1 MDLPKATLSTI
12 TVKFDNIHSLIIR
25 SCTKINFLK
34 HKWISGILCDFESKC
49 DWMFESPARKYPRDP
64 RYNFKVVVGSR
75 DSKPTHYAYFNFTKT
90 REEPAMIIS
99 PYYQYLSIQCEL
111 RFIFRLIGDPD
122 ATLIVTSQ
130 HRALNEAAS
139 YADLY
144 DYEDETEWTRPTLH
158 STFNAQN
165 NYIDS
170 WKEVGVHIGHVTHPT
185 RIRIECHSK
194 GSGAVGASKE
204 NTECYIDNIE
214 MVKCDEEVWYENV
227 CQSNKTKKYLCHK
240 YDHPKCIDY
249 DQLCDMTV
257 DCPGA
262 EDEQTDLHNCTVV
275 PLGARCTFE
284 DDNEEKT
291 GCVGWRLETY
301 YVHNSRR
308 ADENK
313 HLFVRVNS
321 SGAAKQSSLK
331 HVPPR
336 DHTFE
341 HTNNSGHFLY
351 FTSEDGQDRNSF
363 TDTKSTY
370 LISPYFPPTVN
381 VLLSSVA
388 LLSNSCRIRF
398 YYCSYGSAIS
408 TLQLTVHPTN
418 GQPPK
423 IIWTPPS
430 LSFADHSYYCEWMK
444 VSIDLPEQKT
454 EYYLKIG
461 VSRIFDSSISFAI
474 DDFSMTPDCF
484 ANEAWSNTQYVPYVY
499 NITSCGRQGAQ
510 PPTSETCENFYN
522 QSSTKIL
529 LRNNTSNGFQ
539 KWIVPK
545 TSEYRIEAYGAS
557 GGHLAQQTINNYGG
571 QVISVLNLTVGM
583 ELNILVGQMGE
594 SPCDHFNTEADGMKS
609 HQYEVLKYLCKKG
622 NSIWNDNS
630 ALTNAVMFPGTGGG
644 GATIVKYQN
653 MIILVA
659 GGGGGIF
666 PEQIISLEKPG
677 VNPTGGYLFE
687 ADKNSQPNDLYN
699 PKRGIQWMAGDGA
712 HLVHDNKKD
721 KYEQC
726 IVMSGQLNNVS
737 SSGGECPLVSVWKIL
752 GGYGGGGASCGPGG
766 GGGAGYHG
774 GEGGQKYHGDGG
786 KSFAH
791 YKSAVVRPGMNSGN
805 GYVLIHPCRLR
816 CSQNATC
823 RFRFDNTAEVG
834 SYCACPDG
842 QIVGELQDC
851 LFGENKKKKQINI
864 RRKESLLVM
873 LVFAFVLCTII
884 LLSAFGS
891 IYFRRRLKKAKIEKV
906 ELNHEIGMCTLT
918 PSTPMSI
925 SGNPIYE
932 PFGPC
937 AELQPIPRANVAL
950 IRPLGQGAFGEV
962 YEGTLNCGSQSV
974 QVAVKTL
981 PKSASKQAVNDFEM
995 EALIMSK
1002 FRHENICELMGVCF
1016 DVTPRLII
1024 LELLAGGDL
1033 KSFLRECR
1041 PKNTKDQRIQM
1052 IDLLDMAQDVAKG
1065 CKFLADNRFI
1075 HRDIA
1080 ARNCLLTKK
1089 EVGRVVKIADFGMA
1103 RDIYRQDYYRKGG
1116 KAMLP
1121 VKWMPPEA
1129 FLDGVFTVKTD
1140 VWSFGVLLWEIFSLG
1155 YMPYPGR
1162 SNQEVMSLIV
1172 NGGRLE
1178 PPNGIPD
1185 QIYSLMLACWST
1197 ADTDRPHFDYIIE
1210 NLDSMLQNPVMQS
1223 MPLPAIIYRLS
1234 QSQSAP
1240 NNSSLPDSPSSVTE
1254 TVSQNNY
1261 SQSTINTILN
1271 SYTETI
1277 PSNDCDPLPTKGDGV
1292 NFNVCTPYH
1301 PQSSEPFC
1309 TLDRTQS
1316 RPLSL
1321 WANGQLPSGSTETC
1335 TSDSGEAASN
1345 CNDNVLSTMTL
1356 HNVVAGSRRP
1366 VVDADSCNNRSI
1378 SSDYA
1383 NAIRTEV
1390 VSLLER
1396 RYPPPMKLRVLPSS
1410 TPDDFLSP

>member
-1 MDLPKATLSTI
+1 M
-12 TVKFDNIHSLIIR
+12 
-25 SCTKINFLK
+25 
-34 HKWISGILCDFESKC
+34 LCDFESKC
-49 DWMFESPARKYPRDP
+49 DWIFESPARKYPRDP
-64 RYNFKVVVGSR
+64 RHNFKIVVGNR

-99 PYYQYLSIQCEL
+99 PYYQHLSIQCEL
-111 RFIFRLIGDPD
+111 RFTYRLIGDPD
-122 ATLIVTSQ
+122 VTLMVTSQ
-130 HRALNEAAS
+130 HRALNEAAN
-139 YADLY
+139 YADQY

-170 WKEVGVHIGHVTHPT
+170 WKEVSVHIGHVIHPT
-185 RIRIECHSK
+185 RIRIECHLKGNNAVATSTSK
-194 GSGAVGASKE
+194 G

-214 MVKCDEEVWYENV
+214 MVKCDEEVWYENI

-240 YDHPKCIDY
+240 YDRPKCIDY
-249 DQLCDMTV
+249 DQVCDMTI
-257 DCPGA
+257 DCAGA
-262 EDEQTDLHNCTVV
+262 EDEQTDLHNCTAV
-275 PLGARCTFE
+275 PTGARCTFE
-284 DDNEEKT
+284 DENEEKT
-291 GCVGWRLETY
+291 GCIGWRLETY

-308 ADENK
+308 AHENK
-313 HLFVRVNS
+313 HLFIRANS
-321 SGAAKQSSLK
+321 SDAAKQSSLK
-331 HVPPR
+331 HIPSR
-336 DHTFE
+336 DHTFQ
-341 HTNNSGHFLY
+341 HSNNSGHFLY
-351 FTSEDGQDRNSF
+351 FTSEDGQERNSF

-381 VLLSSVA
+381 VLLNSLS
-388 LLSNSCRIRF
+388 LPSNSCRIRF

-408 TLQLTVHPTN
+408 TLQLTVHPIN
-418 GQPPK
+418 GKPPK

-430 LSFADHSYYCEWMK
+430 LSFTDHSYYCEWIK
-444 VSIDLPEQKT
+444 VSIDLPEQKS
-454 EYYLKIG
+454 EYYLKMG

-484 ANEAWSNTQYVPYVY
+484 INEEAWRTQYIPYVY
-499 NITSCGRQGAQ
+499 NITSCGQQGSHQ
-510 PPTSETCENFYN
+510 PTYENCENFYN
-522 QSSTKIL
+522 QSATMAL

-545 TSEYRIEAYGAS
+545 TGEYRIEAYGAS

-571 QVISVLNLTVGM
+571 QVITVLNLTAGT
-583 ELNILVGQMGE
+583 ELNVLVGQMGE
-594 SPCDHFNTEADGMKS
+594 SPCDNFKTSVDGIKS
-609 HQYEVLKYLCKKG
+609 HQYEVLKYLCKRG
-622 NSIWNDNS
+622 DSIWNDDT
-630 ALTNAVMFPGTGGG
+630 AVANAIMFPGTGGG

-653 MIILVA
+653 VITLVA
-659 GGGGGIF
+659 GGGGGMF
-666 PEQIISLEKPG
+666 PEQIIQLEKPG
-677 VNPTGGYLFE
+677 VNPKGGYFFE
-687 ADKNSQPNDLYN
+687 IDKNLRSIDLHS
-699 PKRGIQWMAGDGA
+699 PKRGILWMSGDGA
-712 HLVHDNKKD
+712 HLLRDSKNEKC
-721 KYEQC
+721 EQC
-726 IVMSGQLNNVS
+726 VMMSGQLNNAS
-737 SSGGECPLVSVWKIL
+737 SSGGVCPLVSVWKIS

-766 GGGAGYHG
+766 GGGAGYYG
-774 GEGGQKYHGDGG
+774 GEGGQKYHGTGG
-786 KSFAH
+786 KSFVQ
-791 YKSAVVRPGMNSGN
+791 YKNAIIRPGMNSGN
-805 GYVLIHPCRLR
+805 GYVLIHPCRLH
-816 CSQNATC
+816 CSSNATC
-823 RFRFDNTAEVG
+823 RFRLNDADEIV
-834 SYCACPDG
+834 SYCVCPNS

-851 LFGENKKKKQINI
+851 IFENKKEMNAH
-864 RRKESLLVM
+864 RKETFLVM
-873 LVFAFVLCTII
+873 LVFAFVLFTII

-891 IYFRRRLKKAKIEKV
+891 FCVYFRRRLKKAKMEKT
-906 ELNHEIGMCTLT
+906 ELNHKIGMCTLT

-937 AELQPIPRANVAL
+937 AELQPIPRSNVTL

-962 YEGTLNCGSQSV
+962 YEGTLNCGGQLI
-974 QVAVKTL
+974 QVAIKTL

-1002 FRHENICELMGVCF
+1002 FRHENICEFMGVCF
-1016 DVTPRLII
+1016 DVTPRLIV

-1041 PKNTKDQRIQM
+1041 PKNTSDQRIRM
-1052 IDLLDMAQDVAKG
+1052 IDLLDIAHDVAKG

-1089 EVGRVVKIADFGMA
+1089 DVGRVVKIADFGMA

-1155 YMPYPGR
+1155 YMPYPGK

-1185 QIYSLMLACWST
+1185 QIYTLMLACWST
-1197 ADTDRPHFDYIIE
+1197 VDTDRPHFDDVIE
-1210 NLDSMLQNPVMQS
+1210 NLNSMIQDPLMQN
-1223 MPLPAIIYRLS
+1223 MPLPIIIHRLS
-1234 QSQSAP
+1234 QPQSTP
-1240 NNSSLPDSPSSVTE
+1240 SNSSLPDSPSSVTE
-1254 TVSQNNY
+1254 TILQNTY

-1271 SYTETI
+1271 SYTETV
-1277 PSNDCDPLPTKGDGV
+1277 PSNDCDPLPTKGDGI
-1292 NFNVCTPYH
+1292 NFNVCTPYQ

-1309 TLDRTQS
+1309 VLDEIQS
-1316 RPLSL
+1316 TPLSL
-1321 WANGQLPSGSTETC
+1321 WANNGQLASGSTETC
-1335 TSDSGEAASN
+1335 TGGSGEPASN
-1345 CNDNVLSTMTL
+1345 CNGHVLSTIGL
-1356 HNVVAGSRRP
+1356 HDAVAGSRRP
-1366 VVDADSCNNRSI
+1366 VVDTDTCSNRLI
-1378 SSDYA
+1378 GSDYA
-1383 NAIRTEV
+1383 NAIRTEA

-1396 RYPPPMKLRVLPSS
+1396 RYPPPIKLRV
-1410 TPDDFLSP
+1410 PDDFSSPTMISSSRSSNDQSLHQNYMNQSQIL

>member
-1 MDLPKATLSTI
+1 MDLRKAKLSAI
-12 TVKFDNIHSLIIR
+12 L
-25 SCTKINFLK
+25 FLFSE
-34 HKWISGILCDFESKC
+34 ICYVFSDMLCDFESKC

-64 RYNFKVVVGSR
+64 RHNFKVIVGNR
-75 DSKPTHYAYFNFTKT
+75 NSKPTHYAYFNFTKT

-99 PYYQYLSIQCEL
+99 PYYQHLSIQCEL
-111 RFIFRLIGDPD
+111 RFMYRLFGDPD
-122 ATLIVTSQ
+122 ATLMVTSQ
-130 HRALNEAAS
+130 HRALSETANYIDA
-139 YADLY
+139 Y

-158 STFNAQN
+158 STLKEQN

-170 WKEVGVHIGHVTHPT
+170 WKEVSVHIGHVTHPT

-194 GSGAVGASKE
+194 GSNAIAVPSG

-214 MVKCDEEVWYENV
+214 MVKCDEEVWYENI

-240 YDHPKCIDY
+240 YDRPKCIDY

-262 EDEQTDLHNCTVV
+262 EDEQTDLHNCTSI
-275 PLGARCTFE
+275 PIGARCTFE
-284 DDNEEKT
+284 DDNEGKT
-291 GCVGWRLETY
+291 GCLGWRLETY
-301 YVHNSRR
+301 YVHNNRR

-313 HLFVRVNS
+313 HLFIRVNS
-321 SGAAKQSSLK
+321 NEAAKQSSLK
-331 HVPPR
+331 HVPSR

-341 HTNNSGHFLY
+341 HSNNSGHFLY
-351 FTSEDGQDRNSF
+351 FTSEDSQERNSF

-370 LISPYFPPTVN
+370 LISPHFPPTVN
-381 VLLSSVA
+381 VPL
-388 LLSNSCRIRF
+388 NPTIRF

-408 TLQLTVHPTN
+408 TLQLTIHPTN
-418 GQPPK
+418 GQPAK
-423 IIWTPPS
+423 IIWTPPTH
-430 LSFADHSYYCEWMK
+430 SFADHSYYCEWIK
-444 VSIDLPEQKT
+444 VSIDLPEQKS
-454 EYYLKIG
+454 EYFLKMG

-484 ANEAWSNTQYVPYVY
+484 ANEETWRSQYVPYVY
-499 NITSCGRQGAQ
+499 NITSCGQRGASQ
-510 PPTSETCENFYN
+510 PTSENCESFYN
-522 QSSTKIL
+522 HSATKAVL
-529 LRNNTSNGFQ
+529 QNNTSNGFQ

-545 TSEYRIEAYGAS
+545 TAEYRIEAYGAS
-557 GGHLAQQTINNYGG
+557 GGHLVQQTINNYGG
-571 QVISVLNLTVGM
+571 QVITVLNLTVAM

-594 SPCDHFNTEADGMKS
+594 SPCDHFNSSTDS
-609 HQYEVLKYLCKKG
+609 LNNHQHEILKYLCKKDD
-622 NSIWNDNS
+622 SIWNDDT
-630 ALTNAVMFPGTGGG
+630 AMANAIMFPGTAGG
-644 GATIVKYQN
+644 GATIVKYKN
-653 MIILVA
+653 TIILVA

-666 PEQIISLEKPG
+666 PEQIVQLEKPG
-677 VNPTGGYLFE
+677 VNPKGGYSFE
-687 ADKNSQPNDLYN
+687 ADKNLRSKDLHN
-699 PKRGIQWMAGDGA
+699 PKRGNLWMSGDGV
-712 HLVHDNKKD
+712 HLVYNSRKEKFVVGG
-721 KYEQC
+721 E
-726 IVMSGQLNNVS
+726 LNNTS
-737 SSGGECPLVSVWKIL
+737 SFGSICPLLSMWKIL
-752 GGYGGGGASCGPGG
+752 GGFGGGGASCGPGG

-774 GEGGQKYHGDGG
+774 GEGGQKYHGSGG
-786 KSFAH
+786 KSFAQ
-791 YKSAVVRPGMNSGN
+791 YKDAIIRAGINSGN
-805 GYVLIHPCRLR
+805 GYVLIHPCRLH
-816 CSQNATC
+816 CSSNATC
-823 RFRFDNTAEVG
+823 RFRLDNAEKVS

-842 QIVGELQDC
+842 QVVGELQEC
-851 LFGENKKKKQINI
+851 SVFG
-864 RRKESLLVM
+864 
-873 LVFAFVLCTII
+873 
-884 LLSAFGS
+884 
-891 IYFRRRLKKAKIEKV
+891 IYFRRRLKKAKMEKA
-906 ELNHEIGMCTLT
+906 ELNREIGMCALT

-937 AELQPIPRANVAL
+937 AELQPIPRVNVTL

-962 YEGTLNCGSQSV
+962 YEGTLMCGNQLV

-1052 IDLLDMAQDVAKG
+1052 VDLLYMAQDVAKG

-1185 QIYSLMLACWST
+1185 QIYTLMLACWST
-1197 ADTDRPHFDYIIE
+1197 ADTDRPHFDGIIE
-1210 NLDSMLQNPVMQS
+1210 NLNSMIQNPLMQS
-1223 MPLPAIIYRLS
+1223 MPLPVIIHRLS

-1254 TVSQNNY
+1254 TISQNTY

-1271 SYTETI
+1271 SYTEAV

-1292 NFNVCTPYH
+1292 NFNVCTPYQS
-1301 PQSSEPFC
+1301 QSSEPFC
-1309 TLDRTQS
+1309 VLDGTTQ
-1316 RPLSL
+1316 SL
-1321 WANGQLPSGSTETC
+1321 WANDQVLSGSTETGI
-1335 TSDSGEAASN
+1335 SISAEPASN
-1345 CNDNVLSTMTL
+1345 CNSHVLSTMAL
-1356 HNVVAGSRRP
+1356 HDAVAGSRKP
-1366 VVDADSCNNRSI
+1366 VVDTDSSNNRLIGSE
-1378 SSDYA
+1378 YA
-1383 NAIRTEV
+1383 NAIRTEA

-1396 RYPPPMKLRVLPSS
+1396 RYPPPMKLRVLTSPISTDFSS
-1410 TPDDFLSP
+1410 PNVISSSRSSNPLNDQSLLQNYMNQSQIL